1 MSLCSRIC
9 LQGEDTEDTCS
20 LREKLGQQMEE
31 GVLLKAVKEDGSL
44 TRKRV
49 ALEQKIDKLEKG
61 VSLLKEQV

>member
-1 MSLCSRIC
+1 
-9 LQGEDTEDTCS
+9 
-20 LREKLGQQMEE
+20 MEE

-61 VSLLKEQV
+61 LSLLKEQV